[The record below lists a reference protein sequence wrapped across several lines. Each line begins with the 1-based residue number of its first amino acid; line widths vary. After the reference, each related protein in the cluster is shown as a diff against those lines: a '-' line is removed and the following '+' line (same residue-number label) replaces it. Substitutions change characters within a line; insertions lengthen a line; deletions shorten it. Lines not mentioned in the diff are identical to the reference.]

1 MINSLAPHVE
11 VVLVGSDT
19 RGKAVGQYA
28 FDQPGCDARLRLV
41 SFEILN
47 GEGSVV
53 ITGARRYGR
62 FTLCAAADDLSG
74 LSLTPRKIRSA
85 PRWAGWRREAA
96 PLNPFLSSPK
106 VLATEQRLPAWLLH
120 PPKALGE
127 IGYRRH

>member
-47 GEGSVV
+47 GEEVGGYY
-53 ITGARRYGR
+53 TGFGRYRQIYVMRRCG
-62 FTLCAAADDLSG
+62 
-74 LSLTPRKIRSA
+74 
-85 PRWAGWRREAA
+85 
-96 PLNPFLSSPK
+96 
-106 VLATEQRLPAWLLH
+106 
-120 PPKALGE
+120 
-127 IGYRRH
+127 